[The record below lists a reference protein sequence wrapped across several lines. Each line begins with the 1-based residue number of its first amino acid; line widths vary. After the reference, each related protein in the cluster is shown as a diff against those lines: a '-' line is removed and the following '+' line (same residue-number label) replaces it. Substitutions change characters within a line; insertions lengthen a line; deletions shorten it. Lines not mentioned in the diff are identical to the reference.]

1 MGTTATRPLRILGTE
16 NYPSILSMTHYRRHI
31 AFQPRPMAHK
41 PPGCP
46 DISFPLRCRATLDGL
61 GLPSPSA
68 FPQLAPMLAQLFEC
82 GRIDA
87 SSVTESGDPNTAR
100 VVNVGLVYRHHRQAP
115 SSGSGALRM
124 LGGVASTSAKSSSNT

>member
-1 MGTTATRPLRILGTE
+1 
-16 NYPSILSMTHYRRHI
+16 MTHYRRHI

-87 SSVTESGDPNTAR
+87 SSVTESGDPNTVRGAVR
-100 VVNVGLVYRHHRQAP
+100 PSANGDGRWKLINRKAAHVCAMLLEPRSSLFSSFAAGINPNGLAFVH
-115 SSGSGALRM
+115 LI
-124 LGGVASTSAKSSSNT
+124 